1 MTADSLGYWMV
12 ALVLG
17 LVGIAESVADAVAKL
32 IGG

>member
-1 MTADSLGYWMV
+1 MTADSLSYWMV

-17 LVGIAESVADAVAKL
+17 LVSVAESVADAVAKL